1 MNTRAT
7 DADTA
12 SRLFTDA
19 TTTIADTGI
28 GRTVADSGTLLA
40 TAANQL
46 CGCLPFRK
54 ETLAA
59 ISLGGQGPPTDSS
72 F

>member
-1 MNTRAT
+1 MNTGAT

-12 SRLFTDA
+12 FRPFTDP

-40 TAANQL
+40 TAANQPTPADDFA
-46 CGCLPFRK
+46 G

-59 ISLGGQGPPTDSS
+59 L
-72 F
+72 

>member
-12 SRLFTDA
+12 FRLFTDG
-19 TTTIADTGI
+19 TTTIVDIGI

-40 TAANQL
+40 TAASQPH
-46 CGCLPFRK
+46 GC
-54 ETLAA
+54 
-59 ISLGGQGPPTDSS
+59 
-72 F
+72 

>member
-1 MNTRAT
+1 MNTGAT

-12 SRLFTDA
+12 FRLFTDA

-40 TAANQL
+40 TAANQPSA
-46 CGCLPFRK
+46 C
-54 ETLAA
+54 
-59 ISLGGQGPPTDSS
+59 
-72 F
+72 